1 MALRSCSTLAL
12 VMLLGACAAK
22 NHRAGDVLATT
33 KPGATVVYATTE
45 CTAPNSD
52 GVRCNKKTCKQDK
65 VSDCSEFASGC
76 LEYGNYYQG
85 SKDGG
90 TCSRVV

>member
-1 MALRSCSTLAL
+1 MALRSCFALA
-12 VMLLGACAAK
+12 MFILLGACAK
-22 NHRAGDVLATT
+22 SHHAGDVLGTA
-33 KPGATVVYATTE
+33 KPGTTVVYATTE

-65 VSDCSEFASGC
+65 ESDCQEFAKGC

-85 SKDGG
+85 TSEGG
-90 TCSRVV
+90 ACSRVV